1 MENLYEELGFKKP
14 KFVENPY
21 GIKIYLG
28 TKDKDDWCLEIP
40 KELAQKRRSY
50 YKCDKN
56 CVIYCI
62 NEEEALRIAKVYTE
76 LAKEIKG

>member
-1 MENLYEELGFKKP
+1 MEINKIWIFEIQDGVSGGFIIADT
-14 KFVENPY
+14 E
-21 GIKIYLG
+21 
-28 TKDKDDWCLEIP
+28 DKDDWCLEIP
-40 KELAQKRRSY
+40 KELVQKKGSY